1 MVVGKH
7 EFSPSERYR
16 DRLYAPEIL
25 GTTNWLSNI
34 RLYAKGSNLFTF
46 SKFDLWDPEVD
57 TSVGT
62 KYPIMKSFSA
72 GFDIN
77 F

>member
-25 GTTNWLSNI
+25 GTTNWPVEHSFI
-34 RLYAKGSNLFTF
+34 CKSSNLFTF